1 MIMSRALNSDVQPT
15 SSRTM
20 RPKAEPQVLDRGEA
34 FQPLILVLTG
44 VVVAILVAVAIA
56 YGLIPVAVALR
67 WAGSA
72 FPASFYLPGMIGA
85 GLVWCLAF
93 ALYLGALGPIFF
105 APRPDGGAA

>member
-56 YGLIPVAVALR
+56 YGR
-67 WAGSA
+67 S
-72 FPASFYLPGMIGA
+72 A
-85 GLVWCLAF
+85 GLVAGLWAP
-93 ALYLGALGPIFF
+93 AASPSPSGF
-105 APRPDGGAA
+105 APAAGAATI